1 MRRFLDSTA
10 LAQRILAGLDNAMR
24 DRPKALRFW
33 SAATAGVTAPALVV
47 TVEFVAGFPS
57 LWVTFFNFYGEPV
70 ARFLQALAHCRNSGR
85 VDEIDVCL
93 RHVLDPARSLIFDGL
108 AASGYAHSEDGN
120 QLLWRKV
127 GIG

>member
-1 MRRFLDSTA
+1 MPCATE
-10 LAQRILAGLDNAMR
+10 
-24 DRPKALRFW
+24 PKTLRFW
-33 SAATAGVTAPALVV
+33 HTAMAGTTVPALVV

-70 ARFLQALAHCRNSGR
+70 ARFLQALAHCRDSGR

-108 AASGYAHSEDGN
+108 TACGYAYSEDGN
-120 QLLWRKV
+120 RLLWRKV
-127 GIG
+127 GID

>member
-47 TVEFVAGFPS
+47 TVEFV
-57 LWVTFFNFYGEPV
+57 
-70 ARFLQALAHCRNSGR
+70 
-85 VDEIDVCL
+85 
-93 RHVLDPARSLIFDGL
+93 
-108 AASGYAHSEDGN
+108 
-120 QLLWRKV
+120 
-127 GIG
+127 

>member
-10 LAQRILAGLDNAMR
+10 LAQRILTGLDNAMR
-24 DRPKALRFW
+24 DRPKTLRFW
-33 SAATAGVTAPALVV
+33 SASPAGETAPAVVV

-57 LWVTFFNFYGEPV
+57 LWVTFFNFYCEPA
-70 ARFLQALAHCRNSGR
+70 ARFSQALAHCRNSGR

-108 AASGYAHSEDGN
+108 TACGYAYSEDGN
-120 QLLWRKV
+120 RLLWRKV